1 MSTVPMQRDHL
12 AVTPPL
18 SAGEMVADKSAGSGS
33 NLATRHSRSRL
44 EHSILNVLRRVQHG
58 RIEIALPDRRVVCG
72 NETDDGLA
80 VRVDVHHPRLF
91 SELLWGGS
99 LGAAEAYLRGDWTT
113 DDLTSLLRI
122 LCRNLDL
129 LSKMDRGVAS
139 FGLSLA
145 RLAHRWAD
153 NTRRGSRRNIAA
165 HYDLG
170 DGFFELF
177 LDPTLMYSSAFF
189 EQDDQSLEA
198 ASVAKLDRVCR
209 TLELAPGDHVLE
221 IGTGWGGFALH
232 AARHYGCRLTTTTI
246 SQNQYK
252 RAAERI
258 AAAGLQDRITLLRGD
273 YRDIR
278 GRYDKV
284 VSIEM
289 IEAVG
294 HAYLPVYFG
303 ACDRLLQ
310 PGGRLL
316 IQAITM
322 PDQRYERYRRSVD
335 FIQKYIF
342 PGGHLPSIGAM
353 QQAVAESTRL
363 VFVEGLQ
370 FPDSYART
378 LREWR
383 GRFQERIADVRRL
396 GFDDRFLRMWEY
408 YLCYCE
414 AAFLERAVSV
424 GQFVWEKTRF

>member
-1 MSTVPMQRDHL
+1 MQRDDL
-12 AVTPPL
+12 AVTAPFP
-18 SAGEMVADKSAGSGS
+18 AGEAIADTGSSPGANNAS
-33 NLATRHSRSRL
+33 RHARGWLQRPL
-44 EHSILNVLRRVQHG
+44 LNALRRVRHG
-58 RIEIALPDRRVVCG
+58 RIELALPDRLITCG
-72 NETDDGLA
+72 SEPDDHDLT
-80 VRVDVHHPRLF
+80 VRVDVRHPRLF
-91 SELLWGGS
+91 ADLLWGGS
-99 LGAAEAYLRGDWTT
+99 LGGAEAYLRGDWTT

-122 LCRNLDL
+122 LCRNFDL
-129 LSKMDRGVAS
+129 LSEMDRGLVR

-145 RLAHRWAD
+145 RLAHRWAS

-170 DGFFELF
+170 NDFFELF
-177 LDPTLMYSSAFF
+177 LDPTLMYSSAYF
-189 EQDDQSLEA
+189 EQDGQALEA
-198 ASVAKLDRVCR
+198 ASEAKLERICR
-209 TLELAPGDHVLE
+209 TLNLTSSDHVLE

-232 AARHYGCRLTTTTI
+232 AARHYGCHITTTTI
-246 SQNQYK
+246 SQNQYE
-252 RAAERI
+252 RTAERI
-258 AAAGLQDRITLLRGD
+258 IASGLNDRITLLKHD
-273 YRDIR
+273 YRDLT

-289 IEAVG
+289 VEAVG
-294 HAYLPVYFG
+294 HTNLPVYFN

-353 QQAVAESTRL
+353 QQAVAESTSL

-383 GRFQERIADVRRL
+383 VRFHQRIDDVRRL

-414 AAFLERAVSV
+414 AAFMERAVSV
-424 GQFVWEKTRF
+424 GQFVWEKSRY